1 MLLTSPPRMIF
12 GLGDVATSD
21 DGLKKLQVALVNL
34 SNASHNPA
42 INPGATDGVLVNG
55 LPPDKTMAAVSQA
68 LGLINQALPTWA
80 AVSLSIAFGVGVSTG
95 TAKQAVLDYSADLTS
110 ATNAAAATAPFYASN
125 PAAPG
130 TTPATTP
137 TAPPPAWYTTWWG
150 LGAIAIGALGVLSVL
165 ASHRAAPAAP
175 AA

>member
-21 DGLKKLQVALVNL
+21 DGLKKLQAALVDL
-34 SNASHNPA
+34 ANATHNAA
-42 INPGATDGVLVNG
+42 INPGATDGVLVGG
-55 LPPDKTMAAVSQA
+55 LPPDKTMAAISQS

-80 AVSLSIAFGVGVSTG
+80 AVSLSIAFGVGASTA

-110 ATNAAAATAPFYASN
+110 AVKAATATAPYYASS
-125 PAAPG
+125 PSA
-130 TTPATTP
+130 TPDATSTTP

-150 LGAIAIGALGVLSVL
+150 LGAIAVGALGLLSVI